1 MKRNFPITG
10 HEIAYADSANIL
22 STTDLKGAITY
33 VNDDFIHI
41 SGFTADE
48 LRGKNHNI
56 VRHPEMPPAAF
67 ESLWNTVKSGNSWMG
82 LVKNRCKN
90 GDHYWVS
97 AYVTPISENGEIV
110 EYQSVRTKPDRVL
123 VERAERLYAAL
134 LAGKTPLALRLPRLG
149 LKAKVLGSVVLG
161 VAAGMI
167 GAVMMDASLT
177 STALFSLVT
186 LLVGGGFS
194 LLALAPICKV
204 ATKARAVADNPASQ
218 LLYTDRLDEAG
229 QIEFAM
235 QMLEAEA
242 SAVVGRIADSAKYL
256 RDNSSVLVT
265 AVARSREG
273 IQQQQG
279 ETDQVATA
287 INEMAASVQEVAH
300 NAQNAADA
308 ADKANAEAQAGRRV
322 VSDTGA
328 AIGRLATE
336 VEQAATVIRQLEERS
351 NDISSVLDVI
361 RGIADQTNLL
371 ALNAAI
377 EAARAGEQGRGFA
390 VVADEVRT
398 LASRTQQSTQEIHS
412 MIEKLQEGARSAV
425 AVMSR
430 SGEEAANSVEQAG
443 KAVTALENI
452 TRGVTTITDMSAQ
465 IATAVEE
472 QSAVGDEINR
482 NITSIR
488 LVADDNAE
496 TGAQSEHAA
505 QGVAELAQGM
515 NRLAG
520 QFWDKRR

>member
-10 HEIAYADSANIL
+10 NEIAYADSANIL
-22 STTDLKGAITY
+22 STTDLKGAVTY
-33 VNDDFIHI
+33 VNDDFIDI
-41 SGFTADE
+41 SGFTSDE
-48 LRGKNHNI
+48 LLGKNHNI

-67 ESLWNTVKSGNSWMG
+67 ESLWSTIKAGNSWMG

-97 AYVTPISENGEIV
+97 AYVTPISENGATI
-110 EYQSVRTKPDRVL
+110 EYQSVRTQPDRPL
-123 VERAERLYAAL
+123 VEKAERLYAVL
-134 LAGKTPLALRLPRLG
+134 LSGKTPLALRLPRMG
-149 LKAKVLGSVVLG
+149 LKAKVLGSVLLG
-161 VAAGMI
+161 VIAGAI
-167 GAVMMDASLT
+167 GTVMMGAPSA
-177 STALFSLVT
+177 TAALSALVT
-186 LLVGGGFS
+186 LAVGGGLS
-194 LLALAPICKV
+194 MLTLSPLCKV
-204 ATKARAVADNPASQ
+204 AAHARSVADNPVSQ
-218 LLYTDRLDEAG
+218 LLYTGRLDEAG
-229 QIEFAM
+229 QIAFAM
-235 QMLEAEA
+235 KMLEAEA

-256 RDNSSVLVT
+256 RDTSDVLVS
-265 AVARSREG
+265 AVAQSRAG

-300 NAQNAADA
+300 NAQNTADA

-336 VEQAATVIRQLEERS
+336 VEQAAAVIRQLEERS

-361 RGIADQTNLL
+361 RGVAEQTNLL

-398 LASRTQQSTQEIHS
+398 LASRTQQSTQEIHA

-430 SGEEAANSVEQAG
+430 SGDEAANSVEQAE

-488 LVADDNAE
+488 LAADDNAE
-496 TGAQSEHAA
+496 TGAQSGHAA
-505 QGVAELAQGM
+505 KGVAELGQGL

-520 QFWDKRR
+520 QFWDKPR